1 MIRLQLAIRQ
11 THKPDRFTKRK
22 NRTLKPIRP
31 SRVAEA
37 AYRSD
42 LLSVVNRLTST
53 VNNELI
59 PVIDNSPFLGETVD
73 HIVRDA
79 ISDSEIRRKI
89 KELVRR
95 FELDPDSATRSSRR
109 MVNSVKRTVDDRLRS
124 EVRRSVGIDVEPF
137 LRNDNQL
144 TPLIDQAVKDNVALI
159 KSIPEQYF
167 QKLEEHIVGAVV
179 SGARHEKL
187 KEVVGYVGKIAE
199 NRAKLIA
206 RDQVSKLNGSI
217 NRIRQSSVGIDEYVW
232 STSKDERVRETH
244 AENEGKKFRW
254 DNPPEETGH
263 PGEDINCRCVAIPY
277 FNLDAME
284 AEMGL

>member
-1 MIRLQLAIRQ
+1 MV
-11 THKPDRFTKRK
+11 D
-22 NRTLKPIRP
+22 
-31 SRVAEA
+31 SE
-37 AYRSD
+37 
-42 LLSVVNRLTST
+42 LT
-53 VNNELI
+53 
-59 PVIDNSPFLGETVD
+59 PVIDNSPFLGETID
-73 HIVRDA
+73 HIVHDA

-89 KELVRR
+89 KELARR
-95 FELDPDSATRSSRR
+95 FELDPDSATLSSRK

-124 EVRRSVGIDVEPF
+124 EVRRSVGIDIEPF
-137 LRNDNQL
+137 IRNDNQL

-167 QKLEEHIVGAVV
+167 QKLEEHVVGAIV

-187 KEVVGYVGKIAE
+187 KEVVGYVGKVTE

-217 NRIRQSSVGIDEYVW
+217 NRIRQSSIGIDEYVW

-244 AENEGKKFRW
+244 ADNEGKRFRW